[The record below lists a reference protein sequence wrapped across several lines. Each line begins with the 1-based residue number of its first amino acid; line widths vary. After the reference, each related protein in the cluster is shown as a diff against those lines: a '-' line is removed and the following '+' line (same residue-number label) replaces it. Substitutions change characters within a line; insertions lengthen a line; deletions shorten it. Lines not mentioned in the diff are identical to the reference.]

1 MREIGSKN
9 TKPELLFR
17 KHLFSMGFRYRI
29 NDRMIAGSPD
39 IVFPKYHALI
49 FIHGCFWHGHDC
61 GLFRLPGTNT
71 EFWRKKIDINR
82 ERDANVLNRLRAEG
96 WRICI
101 VWECSIKGKVQL
113 QKTDATVN
121 QIAEWL
127 KSDSIWLEIKRD

>member
-1 MREIGSKN
+1 MREIRNKN
-9 TKPELLFR
+9 TKPELLVR

-29 NDRMIAGSPD
+29 NDRKLAGSPD

-71 EFWRKKIDINR
+71 EFWKEKIDINR
-82 ERDANVLNRLRAEG
+82 ERDSHVLNRLRADG

-113 QKTDATVN
+113 QKIDATVN

-127 KSDSIWLEIKRD
+127 KSDTIWLEIKRA